1 MSYVVYSKP
10 SCGYCQLAKLFLESQ
25 KIEYTEIDVS
35 SDKQALDFLKSKG
48 FRTVPQIYSDEE
60 YIGGYEDLIKTFE

>member
-1 MSYVVYSKP
+1 MSYTVYSKP
-10 SCGYCQLAKLFLESQ
+10 SCGYCRLAKLFLESQ
-25 KIEYTEIDVS
+25 KLDYTEIDVS

-48 FRTVPQIYSDEE
+48 FKTVPQIYSDEE

>member
-1 MSYVVYSKP
+1 MSYTVYSKP
-10 SCGYCQLAKLFLESQ
+10 SCGYCRLAKLFLESQ

-35 SDKQALDFLKSKG
+35 SDKRALDFLKGKG